1 MMSKDNQINF
11 NKKLAKIKIAN
22 KISNALKE
30 QNIKKQDFAMLL
42 NKQNSVISLWLKGEH
57 NFSVDTLIEIEY
69 VLNINLLTQ

>member
-1 MMSKDNQINF
+1 MSKDNQINF